1 MINWLQRKLL
11 QGKDSTPLWS
21 GVEACRTHFN
31 GIVAFSTFINLLY
44 LAPSLYMLQVY
55 DRVLTTGG
63 ITTLL
68 FVSFALLAALAAL
81 GGLDHVRG
89 RLLARMSARL
99 DHQLSGVVLKTAMTL
114 PVGAPKRQQALRDL
128 DLMRGALGG
137 PGMVGLC
144 DLPWTP
150 LYLIICFLLHPVLGL
165 VATLGAVVLWL
176 VALWSE
182 RSSREAVQAAMGSG
196 QAAYASSE
204 AALMASETVRA
215 LGMRP
220 GIIGRE
226 MTQRG
231 LVNKVTGEGALGQA
245 GFASLAKVL
254 RMTLQ
259 SVMLGLGAFLA
270 VNQEITAGAIIAASI
285 ISARALAPIDSVVGA
300 WRQLAQGAVAYKNLA
315 ELFNSIP
322 ADEAG
327 AVALTE
333 PEGHL
338 RLSGISVA
346 LPNGLPGR
354 PPTVLLREVSLEIKP
369 GEVLALIGP
378 SGSGKS
384 TLARVATGVL
394 KPQAGHCEL
403 SGVDFTLWDRDALG
417 LKLGYLPQEP
427 SLFAGSLRDNISRFA
442 RQGGLVSEE
451 VATTGAIEAAQW
463 AGVHDLIMSL
473 PRGYDTELGPGG
485 RGLSVGQS
493 QRIGLAR
500 ALYGNPAVLI
510 LDEPNAALDRE
521 GEEALM
527 RALARAKERQ
537 MGVLLVAHRATVLGV
552 VDTMAVLNSGRIER
566 LGPKAEIIAALNA
579 AAQNQGAQPVNPQP
593 GGPGRPTPRLAGGGN
608 S

>member
-1 MINWLQRKLL
+1 MINWIQQKLL
-11 QGKDSTPLWS
+11 QGKTKTPLWS
-21 GVEACRTHFN
+21 AVEACRTHFN
-31 GIVAFSTFINLLY
+31 GIVAFSAFINLLY

-63 ITTLL
+63 LTTLL
-68 FVSFALLAALAAL
+68 FVSLALLLALAAL
-81 GGLDHVRG
+81 GGLDHIRG

-99 DHQLSGVVLKTAMTL
+99 DIQLSGAVLRTAMAL
-114 PVGAPKRQQALRDL
+114 PVGSPKRLQALRDL
-128 DLMRGALGG
+128 DMMRGALGG

-150 LYLIICFLLHPVLGL
+150 LYLMICFLLHPVLGL
-165 VATLGAVVLWL
+165 VATAGAVILWL

-182 RSSREAVQAAMGSG
+182 RSSRQAVQASMVGG
-196 QAAYASSE
+196 QAAYASTE
-204 AALMASETVRA
+204 AALMASETVSA

-220 GIIGRE
+220 GIVGRE
-226 MTQRG
+226 LAQRN
-231 LVNKVTGEGALGQA
+231 VINTITGEGALGQA

-254 RMTLQ
+254 RMVLQ
-259 SVMLGLGAFLA
+259 SLMLGVGAYLA

-300 WRQLAQGAVAYKNLA
+300 WRQLAQGAVAYKNLGD
-315 ELFNSIP
+315 LFGSVP

-327 AVALTE
+327 AVALDQ
-333 PEGHL
+333 PEGRL
-338 RLSGISVA
+338 RLTGIGVA
-346 LPNGLPGR
+346 LPTGGPGQ
-354 PPTVLLREVSLEIKP
+354 PPTVLLRDVALEIKP

-463 AGVHDLIMSL
+463 AGAHDLIMSL

-500 ALYGNPAVLI
+500 ALYGNPTVLI

-527 RALARAKERQ
+527 QALVKAKERGL
-537 MGVLLVAHRATVLGV
+537 GVLLVAHRATVLGV
-552 VDTMAVLNSGRIER
+552 VDTMAVLNNGRIER
-566 LGPKAEIIAALNA
+566 VGPKAEIIAALNA
-579 AAQNQGAQPVNPQP
+579 AAQPQHPNP
-593 GGPGRPTPRLAGGGN
+593 GGSGRPAPRLAGGGG